1 MELQQLE
8 HKMWR
13 KRNSIESSSSDEY
26 SSNDDQEKDT
36 LDESANSESKQIA
49 LQAEQREKLNKLDQF
64 NQIVKHEERRKR
76 TTDNGK
82 AL

>member
-1 MELQQLE
+1 V
-8 HKMWR
+8 
-13 KRNSIESSSSDEY
+13 N
-26 SSNDDQEKDT
+26 
-36 LDESANSESKQIA
+36 ESANSESKQIA